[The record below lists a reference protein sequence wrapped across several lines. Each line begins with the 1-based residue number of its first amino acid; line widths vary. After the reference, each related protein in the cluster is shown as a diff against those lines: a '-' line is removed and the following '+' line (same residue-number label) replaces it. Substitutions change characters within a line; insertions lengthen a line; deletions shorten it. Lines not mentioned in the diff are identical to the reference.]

1 MRIVVDAMGSD
12 NAPIPDVAG
21 AVLASKEFGVEIALV
36 GPKDVVEA
44 ELAKHDLVGAKI
56 EVIHASEVITM
67 EDHTMA
73 VKAKKDS
80 SMVVGMKMLRRNEV
94 DAFVS
99 AGNTGAVM
107 ATALFHLGRLKGIL
121 RPAIAA
127 AYPTIRGR
135 RVVVDVGANTDC
147 KPEYL
152 YQFALMGR
160 AYAERVLSISDPVV
174 GLLSNGEEEGKGTR
188 LVRET
193 YELFRKAPFPF
204 RGNVEGKDIPMAL
217 TDVVVCD
224 GFTGNVAIKLSEG
237 LVKAIAKMIKAAFT
251 QGWKSKIGLL
261 VMLPG
266 LILCLPGLLLLLPS
280 LKEFA
285 KGFDS
290 DQVGG
295 IPLLGVRGVVIIGH
309 GRSNAK
315 AMRSAVRAA
324 IQTVQNDMLGA
335 IQDSLGDTSPIAE
348 TGT

>member
-1 MRIVVDAMGSD
+1 MKIVVDAMGSD

-21 AVLASKEFGVEIALV
+21 AVEASKAFHVEIALV
-36 GPKDVVEA
+36 GPKDLIEA
-44 ELAKHDLVGAKI
+44 ELAKHDLVGAQI
-56 EVIHASEVITM
+56 QVVHASEVVTM

-73 VKAKKDS
+73 VKSKTDS
-80 SMVVGMKMLRRNEV
+80 SMVVAMNMLRRQEV

-107 ATALFHLGRLKGIL
+107 ATALFHLGRTKGIL

-135 RVVVDVGANTDC
+135 RVVVDAGANTDC

-160 AYAERVLSISDPVV
+160 AYAECVLGVSNPVV
-174 GLLSNGEEEGKGTR
+174 GLLSNGEEEGKGTM

-193 YELFRKAPFPF
+193 YDLLKKAPFPF
-204 RGNVEGKDIPMAL
+204 YGNVEGKDIPLAL

-237 LVKAIAKMIKAAFT
+237 LVKAVAKMIKAAFT
-251 QGWKSKIGLL
+251 EGWRSKLGLL
-261 VMLPG
+261 LMLPG

-280 LKEFA
+280 LREFA

-295 IPLLGVRGVVIIGH
+295 IPLLGVRGAVIIGH
-309 GRSNAK
+309 GRSNAEAIK
-315 AMRSAVRAA
+315 SAVRAA
-324 IQTVQNDMLGA
+324 IQTVENDMLGA
-335 IQDSLGDTSPIAE
+335 IQASLEDASPIAD